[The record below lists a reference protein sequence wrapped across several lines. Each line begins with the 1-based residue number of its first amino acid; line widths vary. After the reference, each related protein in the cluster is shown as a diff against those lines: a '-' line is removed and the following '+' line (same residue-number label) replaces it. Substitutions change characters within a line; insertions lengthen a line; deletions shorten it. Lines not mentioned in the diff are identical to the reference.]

1 MNTKPV
7 SLSSSMQR
15 VRNALSELYTK
26 YREVPWWNEDIY
38 SPWHEVFRPEWEK
51 LESELG
57 KAKTRYAP
65 PAGHGL
71 AAMWLRVVGYAAA
84 RVEECARE
92 HELGYDGVIGSD
104 DFMFLASGTADYL
117 SRKTLKVLPKV
128 THTMQRLAS
137 PEPFPDAI
145 EALHSFAANSPPT
158 KAKLEQWSSLAGEKI
173 LNVLNNMTMKPDQ
186 SLDEIVLF
194 ALGLNYKEVQY
205 EYVFRALVHC
215 WLNDTWRGFP
225 SEYNNDCG
233 NTAFTERW
241 VVNTTSVSKQLELIT
256 NRINSLVIEPSQQNE
271 ESVDTGYWSRRIQV
285 MVNSSEPIVVL
296 DGRSFPVRPDQA
308 LMLDLLVQKE
318 GDWISMSDEKHIR
331 KPSETKINLPKE
343 LLGLIEAKSGKGY
356 RLVRRNPSATTA

>member
-7 SLSSSMQR
+7 SLSSSMQK
-15 VRNALSELYTK
+15 VRIVLGELYTD

-92 HELGYDGVIGSD
+92 HELGYDGVTGSD
-104 DFMFLASGTADYL
+104 DFMFLASGTAEYL

-158 KAKLEQWSSLAGEKI
+158 EAKLEQWSSLAGEKI
-173 LNVLNNMTMKPDQ
+173 LNILNNTTLRSDQ

-194 ALGLNYKEVQY
+194 ALGLNYKEIQY
-205 EYVFRALVHC
+205 EYVFRALVHY
-215 WLNDTWRGFP
+215 WLNDTWNGFP
-225 SEYNNDCG
+225 ANYNSHSGNESHASEWAIDKHQG
-233 NTAFTERW
+233 LSGLTRIVDRLSGLIIE
-241 VVNTTSVSKQLELIT
+241 TSTDLDQHYANLPWS
-256 NRINSLVIEPSQQNE
+256 NRIKV
-271 ESVDTGYWSRRIQV
+271 SRSDSRPTI
-285 MVNSSEPIVVL
+285 VL
-296 DGRSFPVRPDQA
+296 DSNSFAAAEEEARLIEV
-308 LMLDLLVQKE
+308 
-318 GDWISMSDEKHIR
+318 
-331 KPSETKINLPKE
+331 
-343 LLGLIEAKSGKGY
+343 LIEADGDWVSMTAEGFSKPDRIKRKLPEWLQNLIETASAKGY
-356 RLVRRNPSATTA
+356 RLRSPNSDRSPT